1 MNNIK
6 RNGAV
11 NRIAIILDGH
21 MNKNSAGKAN
31 YRNLGSIDISAAARS
46 VWVVGKLN
54 KLSEIKVLAQLKT
67 IL

>member
-1 MNNIK
+1 
-6 RNGAV
+6 
-11 NRIAIILDGH
+11 